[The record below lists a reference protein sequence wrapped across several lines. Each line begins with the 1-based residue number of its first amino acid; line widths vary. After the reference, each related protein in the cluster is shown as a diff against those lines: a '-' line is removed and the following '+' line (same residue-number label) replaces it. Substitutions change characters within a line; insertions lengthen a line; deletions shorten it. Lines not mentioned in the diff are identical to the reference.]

1 MAEKE
6 ERECEFM
13 KKKLIT
19 ILITSLVMIAGMGA
33 FLWKMNAVSQRIEKK
48 KAALLQ
54 EEMDTNTKDKAL
66 EDIDKLDMQTL
77 YLSGSDKNV
86 VTRDYASL
94 DEVYNESR
102 SASAE
107 KMLTELKK

>member
-54 EEMDTNTKDKAL
+54 
-66 EDIDKLDMQTL
+66 
-77 YLSGSDKNV
+77 
-86 VTRDYASL
+86 
-94 DEVYNESR
+94 
-102 SASAE
+102 
-107 KMLTELKK
+107 